1 MALAILKPAGQKNGA
16 FQFRTDIG
24 TSNFYQYRIGERKK
38 KYRGVDQLELISYR
52 SPIMTRNNITQK
64 VVGSTFVLEIPQH
77 HFNREKDKVQLVSFK
92 KKNGT
97 GMAMSD
103 VVRVLPNLRKN
114 ESPLFPNFTLSLE
127 NKNMESTTVK
137 HKPFIYRES
146 KLSKPMFWGALI
158 GAIPSIIKVAAPLVK
173 KLFSKKKKPAATAGT
188 PAPTSS
194 TKDEILNALAS
205 LFGNIK
211 ANNEATETAGAKS
224 PKAKVVQQSLSAIMT
239 VKPETLIELIPFLE
253 KFISP
258 ETIQAIG
265 DNPVKLFK
273 AIGEAALKVDDKDL
287 EAYQYKKNGSSKN
300 GVSDK
305 KKEYAEAKFLSKLI
319 GAIPGIPP
327 IVKAAISAHP
337 AISNHPLLGNLSPTQ
352 RILKSLLN
360 GGAGGNGEN
369 GIQYLNDDLGTDD
382 SQLKNMLASLSI
394 ANSGVPPIKF
404 KVITNANLQFI
415 NTNLV
420 KLNGKSRLVYSKNTD
435 LHFPIKISTDS
446 PNTPQRAIPKV
457 IVQAIFHDSDS
468 DKFLFEKKFKL
479 NNIRFDEVVN
489 NIIITKE
496 EASTLPANKDI
507 KMELSFIWKGKQS
520 RKNRGV
526 FKIHYFSLAN
536 EYLFDRL
543 GEASETPIPLNDVV
557 QYRPFW
563 HKVWE
568 GGFSKSNRWEID
580 LDVKYYYALDL
591 EEDVISK
598 LETKKRIENDNVGSE
613 EHLRKRKVDGK
624 IKSGLEVSLPVLNKL
639 LTSLSKPLLNEGQLE
654 ALHTED
660 LKKYYNQVARTSVE
674 LKGRSG
680 DTATL
685 WTYPEITIHK
695 IHLVRPGNI
704 NELGQVTEFIEEVV
718 EFPRPSI
725 IHFIATRSE

>member
-16 FQFRTDIG
+16 FQFKIDIG
-24 TSNFYQYRIGERKK
+24 TSNFYQYRIGEKK
-38 KYRGVDQLELISYR
+38 TKYRGIDQLELISYR

-64 VVGSTFVLEIPQH
+64 VVGSSFVLEIPQH
-77 HFNREKDKVQLVSFK
+77 HFNREKDKIQLVSFK

-97 GMAMSD
+97 GIAMSD
-103 VVRVLPNLRKN
+103 VVRVLPNLKRN

-158 GAIPSIIKVAAPLVK
+158 GAIPAIVKVAAPLVK
-173 KLFSKKKKPAATAGT
+173 KLFSKKKKPAASTGT
-188 PAPTSS
+188 PAPASS
-194 TKDEILNALAS
+194 TKDDILNAIIDL
-205 LFGNIK
+205 LGNIK
-211 ANNEATETAGAKS
+211 GNGAAAQ
-224 PKAKVVQQSLSAIMT
+224 PTTAKVAQHSLSATTTIN
-239 VKPETLIELIPFLE
+239 PETLIELIPFLE

-265 DNPVKLFK
+265 DNPMKLFK
-273 AIGEAALKVDDKDL
+273 AIGEAVLKVDGKDL
-287 EAYQYKKNGSSKN
+287 EAYQYNKKGSSKN
-300 GVSDK
+300 RVNGK

-319 GAIPGIPP
+319 SAIPGIPP
-327 IVKAAISAHP
+327 VVKAAIGAHP
-337 AISNHPLLGNLSPTQ
+337 AISHHPLLGRMSPTQ
-352 RILKSLLN
+352 LILKSLLN
-360 GGAGGNGEN
+360 GGGGGNGGN
-369 GIQYLNDDLGTDD
+369 GIQYVNDDLGTDD

-394 ANSGVPPIKF
+394 ANGEVPPIKF
-404 KVITNANLQFI
+404 KLFTNANLQFL

-446 PNTPQRAIPKV
+446 PNAPQRAIPKV

-468 DKFLFEKKFKL
+468 DRFLFEKKFKL
-479 NNIRFDEVVN
+479 NNIRFNEEVN
-489 NIIITKE
+489 NIVITKE

-507 KMELSFIWKGKQS
+507 KLELSFIWKGRQS

-543 GEASETPIPLNDVV
+543 GETSEAPIPLNDVV

-563 HKVWE
+563 HKIWE

-598 LETKKRIENDNVGSE
+598 LETKRRIENDNVGSD
-613 EHLRKRKVDGK
+613 EHLRIRQVEGK
-624 IKSGLEVSLPVLNKL
+624 IKSGLEVSLPVLNNL
-639 LTSLSKPLLNEGQLE
+639 LTSLSKPLLNENQLE
-654 ALHTED
+654 ALYTED

-674 LKGRSG
+674 IRGRSG
-680 DTATL
+680 DTAAV

-695 IHLVRPGNI
+695 VHLVRPENI